1 MLPFLL
7 DGLNDDLDAASEI
20 MSAGTG
26 ISLTCGL
33 ELMELDPCGD
43 RPIFCHPTSQWEH
56 KEWARIVAPLLAEPH
71 IHQYKLEMITM
82 FAKAMPAEKLTKFNI
97 NRIIKFCGVLDT
109 LFQ

>member
-33 ELMELDPCGD
+33 ELVARHAVHHHHAL
-43 RPIFCHPTSQWEH
+43 RARNSTSE
-56 KEWARIVAPLLAEPH
+56 
-71 IHQYKLEMITM
+71 
-82 FAKAMPAEKLTKFNI
+82 
-97 NRIIKFCGVLDT
+97 
-109 LFQ
+109 